1 MKIERLG
8 KGDFVGLS
16 DWDRAR
22 ERDLKKRK
30 RLGKVLYTPVYRDRE
45 IKCTYWKAQNL
56 MDKDRRFVHLSR

>member
-1 MKIERLG
+1 MKNCENWEMG

-30 RLGKVLYTPVYRDRE
+30 RLGKQKFCIPPYIETE
-45 IKCTYWKAQNL
+45 K
-56 MDKDRRFVHLSR
+56 